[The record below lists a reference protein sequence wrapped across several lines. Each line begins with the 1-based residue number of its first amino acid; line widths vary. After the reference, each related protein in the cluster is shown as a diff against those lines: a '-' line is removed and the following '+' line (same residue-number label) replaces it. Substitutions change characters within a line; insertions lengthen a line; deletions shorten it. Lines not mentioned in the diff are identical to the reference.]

1 MKPLVS
7 IIVPFFNA
15 AKTINRCLVSIFT
28 QRYEPIEYIFVD
40 DGSTDGSSECVNML
54 LNDYPHHREHC
65 HFISH
70 DVNMGSYAARCAG
83 LRKITGDYV
92 IQVDA
97 DDYVE
102 QGYIEALVEKGLQT
116 DADLVLCDYTVIDG
130 QETRQQHL
138 PQLASSE
145 DLLCKM
151 LTGEVHSALWNKLF
165 KRTVVETIGLNA
177 NVVKNMY
184 DDKVLCTE
192 ALMVTKKIAQVSL
205 NLYVYHRQLFN
216 STTYSTRYAI
226 KPEMDFICFCERYFA
241 ANDASTLV
249 LKSFDVFKLRVRG
262 KSLLYGS
269 KEELAMTAEFGGSI
283 GKILKLQNIP
293 FYYKG
298 ALLLDFFH
306 LRVIIYLFRLFIKK
320 V

>member
-1 MKPLVS
+1 MCTLHV
-7 IIVPFFNA
+7 
-15 AKTINRCLVSIFT
+15 
-28 QRYEPIEYIFVD
+28 
-40 DGSTDGSSECVNML
+40 
-54 LNDYPHHREHC
+54 
-65 HFISH
+65 
-70 DVNMGSYAARCAG
+70 
-83 LRKITGDYV
+83 
-92 IQVDA
+92 
-97 DDYVE
+97 
-102 QGYIEALVEKGLQT
+102 
-116 DADLVLCDYTVIDG
+116 
-130 QETRQQHL
+130 
-138 PQLASSE
+138 

-205 NLYVYHRQLFN
+205 SLYVYHRQLFN

-241 ANDASTLV
+241 ANDASTPV